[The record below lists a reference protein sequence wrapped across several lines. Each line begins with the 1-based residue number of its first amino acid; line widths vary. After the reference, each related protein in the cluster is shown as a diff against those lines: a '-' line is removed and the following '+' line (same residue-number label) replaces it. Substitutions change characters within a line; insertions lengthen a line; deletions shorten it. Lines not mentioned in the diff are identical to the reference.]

1 MPNRKLYDIVP
12 VAFKIPVEDSGK
24 SGRNCFRMSEKKQIK
39 YRHELKY
46 QVTDGEIQ
54 MLKMRIQHL
63 LPLDSHVAQTG
74 SYRIRS
80 LYFDDYDDRCMKE
93 NENGT
98 DPREKFRIRIYN
110 GSAAKISLE
119 CKRKERGKTHKTS
132 CPLTVEQ
139 TRLLMAGKVL
149 PDIGQQPPLLR
160 KLTLQMMTRQMR
172 PKVIV
177 EYDRIPYVYKNG
189 NVRITLDTNITSSS
203 AVETFL
209 DPCISGRPVLP
220 VGQQLLEVKYDEY
233 LPDFIYRSLMLPN
246 LRQTAFSKYYICRKY
261 TR

>member
-1 MPNRKLYDIVP
+1 MTDTTK
-12 VAFKIPVEDSGK
+12 
-24 SGRNCFRMSEKKQIK
+24 MK

-46 QVTDGEIQ
+46 TVTTAQ
-54 MLKMRIQHL
+54 LAMLRNRINHL
-63 LPLDSHVAQTG
+63 LPLDAHVAQTG

-80 LYFDDYDDRCMKE
+80 LYFDDYDNRCMKE

-110 GSAAKISLE
+110 GSSDRITLE

-139 TRLLMAGKVL
+139 TRQLMAGKIL
-149 PDIGQQPPLLR
+149 PDLAAQPPLLR
-160 KLTLQMMTRQMR
+160 KLTLQMMTRRMR
-172 PKVIV
+172 PVVIV
-177 EYDRIPYVYKNG
+177 EYERIPYVYKNG

-203 AVETFL
+203 AVERFL
-209 DPCISGRPVLP
+209 EPRITGRPVLP

-233 LPDFIYRSLMLPN
+233 LPDFIYRSLMLPS
-246 LRQTAFSKYYICRKY
+246 LQQTAFSKYYICRKF

>member
-1 MPNRKLYDIVP
+1 MTD
-12 VAFKIPVEDSGK
+12 
-24 SGRNCFRMSEKKQIK
+24 KKEMK

-46 QVTDGEIQ
+46 QITALQ
-54 MLKMRIQHL
+54 LQLLKNRIGGL
-63 LPLDSHVAQTG
+63 IPLDKHAGQQG

-80 LYFDDYDDRCMKE
+80 LYFDDLDNRCYYE

-110 GSAAKISLE
+110 SSTEKITLE

-132 CPLTVEQ
+132 CPLTLEQ
-139 TRLLMAGKVL
+139 TKQLMAGKIL
-149 PDIGQQPPLLR
+149 RDMAGQPPLLR
-160 KLTLQMMTRQMR
+160 KLTLQMMTRQLR
-172 PKVIV
+172 PVVIV
-177 EYDRIPYVYKNG
+177 EYERIPYVYKNG
-189 NVRITLDTNITSSS
+189 NVRVTLDTNIASSS
-203 AVETFL
+203 AVHLFL
-209 DPCISGRPVLP
+209 EEKIPNRPVLP

-233 LPDFIYRSLMLPN
+233 LPDFIYRNLQLDS